1 MSFMGSIIG
10 CVCSIIPVHTLGY
23 FIILSTWFMGS
34 LIEVHIVNSFRT
46 SDGHSSI
53 YRQCYILG
61 TSLLRSIEKLIRL
74 AGFINVQ
81 QVNVFN

>member
-1 MSFMGSIIG
+1 
-10 CVCSIIPVHTLGY
+10 
-23 FIILSTWFMGS
+23 MGS

-74 AGFINVQ
+74 ADFINVQ